1 MANIM
6 IMIGDE
12 YQYIYQSIIFKFF
25 IFIILQLSIF

>member
-1 MANIM
+1 MAN

-12 YQYIYQSIIFKFF
+12 YQYIHQSIIFQFF